1 VVGPVLATTSLEL
14 RPSSRGDIDA
24 LHDLW
29 TRPEVRRFL
38 FDDRTLS
45 REEAAEFV
53 ARSEWTFQNE
63 GYGIWIFLEK
73 GDGRPGGFA
82 GLLRAAEAEA
92 SLLYGTRPDLW
103 GRGYA
108 SEAAS
113 AVLAYAF
120 GTLGIRKVRADVD
133 EPNLA
138 SVRVLEKLGM
148 ERIGRRIEKGRPLL
162 DYEIQRRLE

>member
-1 VVGPVLATTSLEL
+1 MA
-14 RPSSRGDIDA
+14 DIDA

-38 FDDRTLS
+38 FDDQILS
-45 REEAAEFV
+45 REEAADFI
-53 ARSEWTFQNE
+53 ARSERTFQNE
-63 GYGIWIFLEK
+63 GYGIWTFLER
-73 GDGRPGGFA
+73 GHAAAAGFA
-82 GLLRAAEAEA
+82 GLFRAAEAEA